1 MNLRFLDE
9 TLRRYEEAISKLSQT
24 FTCHLHIYSK
34 ILAMRLLCKR
44 LLLRSTCILCFS
56 FILVFH
62 SNAQN
67 RKRITGAVTNS
78 KGEPVVAASV
88 VVKGTTSGT
97 TTDQKGTFSIDAP
110 ENATLVISSVGFQTQ
125 EIAVKGDRSF
135 TVHLQDNAASS
146 MNEVVVVGYG
156 TVRKKDLTGSVAVVN
171 VEEAKKTAS
180 YDIAKLLQGQVA
192 GVSVHGSGEP
202 GGFVQIK
209 IRGISNFGDNSPLF
223 VIDGVP
229 TEAPFDFSPDDIES
243 IQVLK
248 DASAG
253 AIYGSRAATG
263 VVIITTKK
271 GKAGVPRVTVN
282 SYYGVQNVPKKISVL
297 NREQYQKVV
306 NAADLNAGNTLAP
319 ANDPSNPN
327 YVSKINTDWQNEALK
342 TGSIEDHN
350 IGLSGG
356 SDLLSYNIS
365 LGYFKQSG
373 YQVGPQA
380 YNRYTLNTNLQGKK
394 GKLSYGTKVAY
405 TYSKKGNYAATNG
418 HAVFGGTVTNI
429 LTAIP
434 TMPVYD
440 SARLGGYGGT
450 DQTINRA
457 ISANVVGIN
466 KLVQDW
472 SERNRILL
480 NGWAELE
487 IVKNLKYKIN
497 ASFDRTDYKN
507 YHFEPRFDMGYYYIN
522 NEYFYSENLGQ
533 PNTRLIE
540 NTLSYSF
547 NKVDHHV
554 DLLAGYTFE
563 KGHNDF
569 ITGTSRA
576 GTNLLYQTFS
586 NAAASANT
594 ISEGRGTYVTTG
606 LIGRLNYNFA
616 SRYLFTANFRRDGSS
631 KFSPSKQYGNFAGFA
646 AAWNLRNEKFITLPG
661 EISTLKIRAGWGTLG
676 NQKNLGYYD
685 WQSYINSAAN
695 YDLNNVLA
703 PGATTVSAVDPD
715 LHWETT
721 TTKDLGID
729 LGMFNERLTL
739 TAEYYEKLSKDII
752 VRIPV
757 PYSVGSIPSTLL
769 TNAAS
774 VKNSGVELTLGYKNS
789 GKLFSYGVNANFSTL
804 TNKVVKLGGT
814 NNPIYGAGSKTEV
827 GRSVGE
833 LYGYQTEG
841 LFQSVAEIQNH
852 AFQSGATSPGDVK
865 FKAQDAKNETNHGY
879 TLTDA
884 KDRTYL
890 GNTIPKY
897 YYGLNFNAGYK
908 NLDFTM
914 FWQGSAGNKVFNGV
928 YQALMTGQY
937 GNQHTDELNFWT
949 SSNTQTN
956 VPRPIIGDPNGNG
969 RFSDRFVENGSYI
982 KLQDVQVGYNIP
994 LTIANKRFFSKL
1006 RVYVSGQNVLIISK
1020 YKGYDPDFISDGLFN
1035 RGFDYGSF
1043 PNARTFLFGVQAGF

>member
-1 MNLRFLDE
+1 
-9 TLRRYEEAISKLSQT
+9 
-24 FTCHLHIYSK
+24 
-34 ILAMRLLCKR
+34 MRLLCIR
-44 LLLRSTCILCFS
+44 LLLRSTCFLCF
-56 FILVFH
+56 FLFLVFS
-62 SNAQN
+62 SNAQA
-67 RKRITGAVTNS
+67 RKTVTGVVTNT
-78 KGEPVVAASV
+78 KGEPLVAASV
-88 VVKGTTSGT
+88 VVKGTTTGT
-97 TTDQKGTFSIDAP
+97 TTDQKGAFTIEVS
-110 ENATLVISSVGFQTQ
+110 ENAILVISSVGFQAQ
-125 EIAVKGDRSF
+125 DIPVKGEKNF
-135 TVHLQDNAASS
+135 TIHLQENAASS

-156 TVRKKDLTGSVAVVN
+156 TVRKKDLTGSVSVVN

-180 YDIAKLLQGQVA
+180 FDVAKLLQGQVA

-202 GGFVQIK
+202 GGYVQIK

-271 GKAGVPRVTVN
+271 GKAGVPIVTVN

-327 YVSKINTDWQNEALK
+327 YVSNINTDWQNEALK
-342 TGSIEDHN
+342 TGTIQDHHVG
-350 IGLSGG
+350 ISGG
-356 SDLLSYNIS
+356 SELLSYHVS
-365 LGYFKQSG
+365 LGYFNQSG

-380 YNRYTLNTNLQGKK
+380 YDRYTLNSNLQGRK

-418 HAVFGGTVTNI
+418 HAVFGGTVTAM

-440 SARLGGYGGT
+440 SSKLGGYGGT

-547 NKVDHHV
+547 SKGDHHV
-554 DLLAGYTFE
+554 DLLTGYTFE
-563 KGHNDF
+563 KGHNDW
-569 ITGTSRA
+569 ITGNSRA
-576 GTNLLYQTFS
+576 STDLPYQTFS

-606 LIGRLNYNFA
+606 LLGRLNYNFA

-631 KFSPSKQYGNFAGFA
+631 KFSPTKQYGNFAGFA
-646 AAWNLRNEKFITLPG
+646 AAWNLRNEKFIPLPD
-661 EISTLKIRAGWGTLG
+661 EISSLKIRAGWGTLG

-685 WQSYINSAAN
+685 WQSYINNAAN
-695 YDLNNVLA
+695 YDLNNVFT

-721 TTKDLGID
+721 TTKDIGVD
-729 LGMFNERLTL
+729 MGMFNEGLTL
-739 TAEYYEKLSKDII
+739 TAEYFDKVSKDII

-757 PYSVGSIPSTLL
+757 PYSVGSIPSTIL

-774 VKNSGVELTLGYKNS
+774 VKNSGVELTVGYKNS
-789 GKLFSYGVNANFSTL
+789 GKLFNYSVNANFSTL
-804 TNKVVKLGGT
+804 ANKVLKLGGT

-827 GRSVGE
+827 GRPVGE

-841 LFQSVAEIQNH
+841 LFQSVAEVQGH
-852 AFQSGATSPGDVK
+852 AFQSGSTSPGDVK
-865 FKAQDAKNETNHGY
+865 FKAQDAKNENNHGY

-884 KDRTYL
+884 NDRTYL

-897 YYGLNFNAGYK
+897 YYGLDFSAGYK
-908 NLDFTM
+908 NFDFTM
-914 FWQGSAGNKVFNGV
+914 FWQGSAGNKIFNGV

-937 GNQHTDELNFWT
+937 GNQHTDELNYWT
-949 SSNTQTN
+949 PTNTSTKI
-956 VPRPIIGDPNGNG
+956 PRPIIGDPNGNN
-969 RFSDRFVENGSYI
+969 RFSDLFVEDGSYV
-982 KLQDVQVGYNIP
+982 KLQDVQIGYNIP
-994 LTIANKRFFSKL
+994 LTVANKRFFSKL
-1006 RVYVSGQNVLIISK
+1006 RVYVSGQNVLTISK

-1043 PNARTFLFGVQAGF
+1043 PNPRTLLFGVQAGF